1 MTQKTNVK
9 VIIAAQIGIFFFG
22 VVFFVL
28 GTILNALGL
37 TSAQSSTLASSLPL
51 GVLIGSLVFG
61 PIIDRYGYKILLVGA
76 AAMGVVGL
84 EILAFTNSFGAMVAA
99 ILLIGTCGGM
109 LNGSTSAL
117 ISDSSEGKARTSNLF
132 VLGLVYCIGAIVI
145 TLIMTL
151 LYDIVDYHKVLMVM
165 GFLMAT
171 AMLYFIAIRFP
182 EAKCKQGISFKSV
195 IKMIKEPT
203 LIIFSL
209 ALAFQSGLE
218 ALAAT
223 WTSKYLADIGYVG
236 RMALVASIFI
246 PVGLAISR
254 ASLIGLSRKVS
265 SKAIVLTSMAI
276 AVVGIIC
283 LFTANNAIMT
293 IIGTTLIGMGLA
305 ATFPA
310 TFGIL
315 GEKYSEM
322 SGTAFSF
329 ALTIALIGNTL
340 LNKLVGTL
348 GTGSLLYVMLGS
360 IVLLVVL
367 FLIGCSTIKP
377 EKVIKG

>member
-1 MTQKTNVK
+1 MTQKTNIK
-9 VIIAAQIGIFFFG
+9 VVIAAQVGIFFFG

-28 GTILNALGL
+28 GTILKSLGL
-37 TSAQSSTLASSLPL
+37 TAAQNSTLASLLPL

-61 PIIDRYGYKILLVGA
+61 PITDRYGYKILLIVA
-76 AAMGVVGL
+76 SAMGVAGL
-84 EILAFTNSFGAMVAA
+84 EILAFTNSFGAMVTA

-145 TLIMTL
+145 TLIMTIF
-151 LYDIVDYHKVLMVM
+151 YEKVDYHKILMLM
-165 GFLMAT
+165 GLLMAA
-171 AMLYFIAIRFP
+171 AMLYFIVIKFP

-195 IKMIKEPT
+195 INMIKEPT
-203 LIIFSL
+203 LLIFSF

-218 ALAAT
+218 AIAAI
-223 WTSKYLADIGYVG
+223 WTSKYLEDVGYVG
-236 RMALVASIFI
+236 KMALMASIFI

-254 ASLIGLSRKVS
+254 ASLIVISRKVS
-265 SKAIVLTSMAI
+265 SKAIVLISMAI
-276 AVVGIIC
+276 ATVGIIC
-283 LFTANNAIMT
+283 FLIADNIVMT
-293 IIGTTLIGMGLA
+293 FIGTTLIGMGLA

-329 ALTIALIGNTL
+329 ALTIALTGNIL
-340 LNKLVGTL
+340 LNILVGAL
-348 GTGSLLYVMLGS
+348 EGSFPYVMLGS
-360 IVLLVVL
+360 IILLVVL
-367 FLIGCSTIKP
+367 FLIGYSTIKP
-377 EKVIKG
+377 EKVKK

>member
-1 MTQKTNVK
+1 MTQKSNIK
-9 VIIAAQIGIFFFG
+9 VVIAAQVGIFFFG

-37 TSAQSSTLASSLPL
+37 TAAQSSTLASSLPL

-145 TLIMTL
+145 TLIMTIC
-151 LYDIVDYHKVLMVM
+151 YEKVDYHKILMIM
-165 GFLMAT
+165 GFLMAA
-171 AMLYFIAIRFP
+171 AMLYFIAIKFP

-195 IKMIKEPT
+195 INMIKEPT
-203 LIIFSL
+203 LLIFSF
-209 ALAFQSGLE
+209 ALAFQSALE

-223 WTSKYLADIGYVG
+223 WTSKYLEDIGYVG
-236 RMALVASIFI
+236 KMALVASIFI

-254 ASLIGLSRKVS
+254 ASLIVISKKAS
-265 SKAIVLTSMAI
+265 SKTIVLTSMAI
-276 AVVGIIC
+276 AVAGIIC
-283 LFTANNAIMT
+283 LFTANGAAMT

-340 LNKLVGTL
+340 INKLVGTL

-360 IVLLVVL
+360 ILLLVVL
-367 FLIGCSTIKP
+367 FLIGCSTIRP
-377 EKVIKG
+377 EKAIKK

>member
-1 MTQKTNVK
+1 
-9 VIIAAQIGIFFFG
+9 
-22 VVFFVL
+22 
-28 GTILNALGL
+28 
-37 TSAQSSTLASSLPL
+37 
-51 GVLIGSLVFG
+51 
-61 PIIDRYGYKILLVGA
+61 
-76 AAMGVVGL
+76 MGVVGL

-132 VLGLVYCIGAIVI
+132 VLGLIYCIGAIVI
-145 TLIMTL
+145 TLIMTIC
-151 LYDIVDYHKVLMVM
+151 YEKVDYHKILMIM
-165 GFLMAT
+165 GFLMAA
-171 AMLYFIAIRFP
+171 AMLYFMAIKFP

-195 IKMIKEPT
+195 INMIKEPT
-203 LIIFSL
+203 LLIFSF
-209 ALAFQSGLE
+209 ALAFQSALE

-223 WTSKYLADIGYVG
+223 WTSKYLADIGYIG
-236 RMALVASIFI
+236 KMALVASIFI

-254 ASLIGLSRKVS
+254 ASLIVISKKVS

-276 AVVGIIC
+276 AVAGIIC
-283 LFTANNAIMT
+283 LFTANGAAMT

-340 LNKLVGTL
+340 INKLVGTL

-377 EKVIKG
+377 EKVTRK

>member
-1 MTQKTNVK
+1 
-9 VIIAAQIGIFFFG
+9 
-22 VVFFVL
+22 
-28 GTILNALGL
+28 
-37 TSAQSSTLASSLPL
+37 
-51 GVLIGSLVFG
+51 LVG

-76 AAMGVVGL
+76 SAMGVVGL

-151 LYDIVDYHKVLMVM
+151 LYDVVDYHKVLMVM
-165 GFLMAT
+165 GFFMAA
-171 AMLYFIAIRFP
+171 AMLFFIVTKFP
-182 EAKCKQGISFKSV
+182 EAKCKQGISFRSV

-223 WTSKYLADIGYVG
+223 WTSNYLEGIGYVG
-236 RMALVASIFI
+236 KMALMASIFI

-254 ASLIGLSRKVS
+254 ASLIGISRKAS
-265 SKAIVLTSMAI
+265 SKSIVLISMAI
-276 AVVGIIC
+276 ATVGIIC
-283 LFTANNAIMT
+283 FLFADNIVMT
-293 IIGTTLIGMGLA
+293 FIGTTLIGMGLA

-329 ALTIALIGNTL
+329 ALTIALTGNIL
-340 LNKLVGTL
+340 LNVLVGAL
-348 GTGSLLYVMLGS
+348 EGSLPYVMLGS

-377 EKVIKG
+377 EKVTRK

>member
-1 MTQKTNVK
+1 M
-9 VIIAAQIGIFFFG
+9 
-22 VVFFVL
+22 FFVL

-132 VLGLVYCIGAIVI
+132 VLGLVFCIGAIVI

-195 IKMIKEPT
+195 I
-203 LIIFSL
+203 
-209 ALAFQSGLE
+209 
-218 ALAAT
+218 
-223 WTSKYLADIGYVG
+223 
-236 RMALVASIFI
+236 R
-246 PVGLAISR
+246 
-254 ASLIGLSRKVS
+254 
-265 SKAIVLTSMAI
+265 
-276 AVVGIIC
+276 
-283 LFTANNAIMT
+283 
-293 IIGTTLIGMGLA
+293 
-305 ATFPA
+305 
-310 TFGIL
+310 
-315 GEKYSEM
+315 
-322 SGTAFSF
+322 
-329 ALTIALIGNTL
+329 
-340 LNKLVGTL
+340 
-348 GTGSLLYVMLGS
+348 
-360 IVLLVVL
+360 
-367 FLIGCSTIKP
+367 
-377 EKVIKG
+377 